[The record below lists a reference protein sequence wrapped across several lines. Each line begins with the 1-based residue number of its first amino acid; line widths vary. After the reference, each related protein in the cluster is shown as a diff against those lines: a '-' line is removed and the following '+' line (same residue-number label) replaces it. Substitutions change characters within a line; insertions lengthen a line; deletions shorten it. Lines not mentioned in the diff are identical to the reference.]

1 MGEIPAVRA
10 QPDTSRRLCGQ
21 SRGNSSITMKT
32 TLLLPLSLGLLLVA
46 CNRTETSKTTAA
58 NEPAPLSAEPAADR
72 ARAQNNDASKVAS
85 TPAPAPAPGNEVA
98 ASAAKAG
105 DPALTLQPLPP
116 AADSA
121 LSPSATTAPTPA
133 VASTAA
139 RNQEAIATRISEWR
153 LRGDEIK
160 SEFDSSGRVVRSKAP
175 GAGEPTGPMDS
186 VLVGSV
192 KEKIAGDSEL
202 SSQKIQVEADDGI
215 VTLKGTASSL
225 DQIGKAVAV
234 SLDTG
239 GVKQVVSTIK
249 LESKQ

>member
-1 MGEIPAVRA
+1 M
-10 QPDTSRRLCGQ
+10 
-21 SRGNSSITMKT
+21 NMKKII
-32 TLLLPLSLGLLLVA
+32 LLPLSLSLLLVA

-58 NEPAPLSAEPAADR
+58 NQPAPLPAEPAADR
-72 ARAQNNDASKVAS
+72 NQNKDASKVAS
-85 TPAPAPAPGNEVA
+85 TPAPTPAPSSEVA
-98 ASAAKAG
+98 ASAARAT
-105 DPALTLQPLPP
+105 DPVLTPQPLPP
-116 AADSA
+116 AADST

-139 RNQEAIATRISEWR
+139 RNNEAIATRIAEWR
-153 LRGDEIK
+153 LRADEIK

-186 VLVGSV
+186 GLVGSV

-225 DQIGKAVAV
+225 DQIGRAVAV